1 MVVAVDSLKV
11 STGSF
16 GSMAIV
22 FMDLLPYT
30 LGIIIAVM
38 NVVYLYYKIKKTKE
52 S

>member
-1 MVVAVDSLKV
+1 MDSLKV

-22 FMDLLPYT
+22 FMDLLPHA
-30 LGIIIAVM
+30 LGLIIAVM
-38 NVVYLYYKIKKTKE
+38 NIIYLYYKIKKTKE